1 MSANPCVGRC
11 PGRCLDGAVDP
22 QELRLLL
29 SKDGLALLERVE
41 ARLDDRSD
49 IVQEVTR
56 LRAEGHDP
64 ALVAAVL
71 SQARLRRRARAKFG
85 EFAVEM
91 LFTEAGLEQATRLR
105 VAAHHA
111 GRMRRA
117 GIVSVADLG
126 CGIGADSLAFATLG
140 LEVTAVERD
149 EVTAAIAAFNLAAW
163 HASVVHGDALET
175 PVDAEA
181 LWFDPA
187 RRDGA
192 RRLNDPSDWSPSLD
206 AVFARAAAHSS
217 GVKLAPGIDRG
228 LLPMHAE
235 HQWVTDGLETV
246 EAVVWTG
253 ALARAGVA
261 RSALVLGDDG
271 AAELTGDA
279 ASHPE
284 PGPLGEWL
292 YEPAGAVIRAE
303 LIGALAEQLSARSV
317 SDGIAYLTGDR
328 LVATPLAQAFRVRET
343 MALDERRIAQR
354 LRELGIGDLEIKKR
368 GADIDPAALRK
379 RLKLKGDRRAT
390 LIATR
395 VGGRHRAILAER
407 P

>member
-1 MSANPCVGRC
+1 MDAE
-11 PGRCLDGAVDP
+11 
-22 QELRLLL
+22 ELRLLL
-29 SKDGLALLERVE
+29 SREGLALLERVE
-41 ARLDDRSD
+41 VHLDDRSD
-49 IVQEVTR
+49 VVREVAR
-56 LRAEGHDP
+56 LRAEGHGA
-64 ALVAAVL
+64 ALVSTVL

-117 GIVSVADLG
+117 GMVSVADLG
-126 CGIGADSLAFATLG
+126 CGIGADALAFATLG

-163 HASVVHGDALET
+163 RASVVHGDALET
-175 PVDAEA
+175 AVDAEA

-187 RRDGA
+187 RRDGS
-192 RRLNDPSDWSPSLD
+192 RRLNDPADWSPALD
-206 AVFARAAAHSS
+206 AVFARAATRPA
-217 GVKLAPGIDRG
+217 GVKLAPGIDRA
-228 LLPMHAE
+228 LLPADAE

-246 EAVVWTG
+246 ETVVWTG
-253 ALARAGVA
+253 ALARQGVA
-261 RSALVLGDDG
+261 RSALVLSDEG
-271 AAELTGDA
+271 AEELTGD

-284 PGPLGEWL
+284 PGELGEWL

-303 LIGALAEQLSARSV
+303 LIGALAERLTARSV
-317 SDGIAYLTGDR
+317 SPGLAYLTSDH
-328 LVATPLAQAFRVRET
+328 LVETPLAQAFRVRET
-343 MALDERRIAQR
+343 LPLDERRIAQR
-354 LRELGIGDLEIKKR
+354 LRELGIGELEIKKR
-368 GADIDPAALRK
+368 GADVDPAALRK
-379 RLKLKGDRRAT
+379 RLKLKGDGRAT

-395 VGGRHRAILAER
+395 VGGRHRAILADR

>member
-1 MSANPCVGRC
+1 M
-11 PGRCLDGAVDP
+11 DP
-22 QELRLLL
+22 EELRLLL

-41 ARLDDRSD
+41 VELDDRSD
-49 IVQEVTR
+49 VVQAVSR
-56 LRAEGHDP
+56 LRAEGHAP

-71 SQARLRRRARAKFG
+71 SQAKLRRRARAKFG
-85 EFAVEM
+85 EFATEL

-140 LEVTAVERD
+140 LEVTAVDRD

-163 HASVVHGDALET
+163 HATVIHGDALEAS
-175 PVDAEA
+175 VDAEA

-192 RRLNDPSDWSPSLD
+192 RRLSDPGDWSPSLD

-217 GVKLAPGIDRG
+217 GVKLAPGIDRA
-228 LLPMHAE
+228 LLPMDAE

-253 ALARAGVA
+253 ALARGGVA

-271 AAELTGDA
+271 AAELAGD

-292 YEPAGAVIRAE
+292 FEPAGAVIRAE
-303 LIGALAEQLSARSV
+303 LIGALAEQLSATSV
-317 SDGIAYLTGDR
+317 SDGIAYLTGDAY
-328 LVATPLAQAFRVRET
+328 VETPLAQAFRVRET
-343 MALDERRIAQR
+343 LPLDERRLAKR

-368 GADIDPAALRK
+368 GADVDPATLRK
-379 RLKLKGDRRAT
+379 RLKLKGDERAT
-390 LIATR
+390 LIVTR
-395 VGGRHRAILAER
+395 VGGRHRAILADR

>member
-1 MSANPCVGRC
+1 MDAE
-11 PGRCLDGAVDP
+11 
-22 QELRLLL
+22 ELRLLL
-29 SKDGLALLERVE
+29 SKDGLALLERAE
-41 ARLDDRSD
+41 AQLDDRSD
-49 IVQEVTR
+49 VVREVSR
-56 LRAEGHDP
+56 LRADGHAP

-85 EFAVEM
+85 EFAAGM

-126 CGIGADSLAFATLG
+126 CGIGADALAFATLG

-149 EVTAAIAAFNLAAW
+149 EATAAIAAFNLAAW
-163 HASVVHGDALET
+163 HATVLHGDALET

-192 RRLNDPSDWSPSLD
+192 RRLNDPADWSPALD
-206 AVFARAAAHSS
+206 AVFARAAAQPT
-217 GVKLAPGIDRG
+217 GVKLAPGIDRA
-228 LLPMHAE
+228 LLPADAE

-253 ALARAGVA
+253 ALARPGVA
-261 RSALVLGDDG
+261 RSALVLSDEG
-271 AAELTGDA
+271 AEELTGE

-284 PGPLGEWL
+284 PGELGEWL

-303 LIGALAEQLSARSV
+303 LIGALADRLGATGV
-317 SDGIAYLTGDR
+317 SDGIAYLSADR
-328 LVATPLAQAFRVRET
+328 HVATPLAQAFRVRET
-343 MALDERRIAQR
+343 LPLDERRIAQR

-368 GADIDPAALRK
+368 GADVDPAALRK
-379 RLKLKGDRRAT
+379 RLKLKGDSRAT

-395 VGGRHRAILAER
+395 VGGRHRAILADR

>member
-1 MSANPCVGRC
+1 M
-11 PGRCLDGAVDP
+11 DD

-41 ARLDDRSD
+41 VHLDDRSD
-49 IVQEVTR
+49 VVHEVSR
-56 LRAEGHDP
+56 LRAEGHD
-64 ALVAAVL
+64 ARLVAAVL
-71 SQARLRRRARAKFG
+71 TQAKLRRRARAKFG
-85 EFAVEM
+85 EFATEM

-126 CGIGADSLAFATLG
+126 CGIGADALAFATLG

-149 EVTAAIAAFNLAAW
+149 EVTAAIAAFNLAPW
-163 HASVVHGDALET
+163 RASVVHGDALT
-175 PVDAEA
+175 TAVDAEA

-192 RRLNDPSDWSPSLD
+192 RRLKDPGDWSPSLD
-206 AVFARAAAHSS
+206 AVFARAAVHSS
-217 GVKLAPGIDRG
+217 GVKLAPGVDRA
-228 LLPMHAE
+228 LLPMDAE

-246 EAVVWTG
+246 ETVVWTG
-253 ALARAGVA
+253 ALARGGVA

-279 ASHPE
+279 SHPE

-292 YEPAGAVIRAE
+292 FEPAGAVIRAE
-303 LIGALAEQLSARSV
+303 LIGTLAEQLSARSV

-328 LVATPLAQAFRVRET
+328 HVDTPLAQAFRVRET
-343 MALDERRIAQR
+343 LSLDERRIAQR
-354 LRELGIGDLEIKKR
+354 LRELGIGELEIKKR

-379 RLKLKGDRRAT
+379 RLKLQGDERAT
-390 LIATR
+390 LIVTR
-395 VGGRHRAILAER
+395 IGGRHRAILADR

>member
-1 MSANPCVGRC
+1 MDAE
-11 PGRCLDGAVDP
+11 
-22 QELRLLL
+22 ELRLLL
-29 SKDGLALLERVE
+29 SKDGLALLERAE
-41 ARLDDRSD
+41 AQLDDRSD
-49 IVQEVTR
+49 VVREVSR
-56 LRAEGHDP
+56 LRADGHAP

-85 EFAVEM
+85 EFAAGM

-126 CGIGADSLAFATLG
+126 CGIGADALAFATLG

-149 EVTAAIAAFNLAAW
+149 EATAAIAAFNLAAW
-163 HASVVHGDALET
+163 HATVLHGDALET

-192 RRLNDPSDWSPSLD
+192 RRLNDPADWSPALD
-206 AVFARAAAHSS
+206 AVFARAGAQPT
-217 GVKLAPGIDRG
+217 GVKLAPGIDRA
-228 LLPMHAE
+228 LLPADAE

-253 ALARAGVA
+253 ALARPGVA
-261 RSALVLGDDG
+261 RSALVLSDDG
-271 AAELTGDA
+271 AEELTGE

-284 PGPLGEWL
+284 PGELGEWL

-303 LIGALAEQLSARSV
+303 LIGALADRLGATGV
-317 SDGIAYLTGDR
+317 SDGIAYLSADR
-328 LVATPLAQAFRVRET
+328 HVETPLAQAFRVRET
-343 MALDERRIAQR
+343 LSLDERRIAQR
-354 LRELGIGDLEIKKR
+354 LRELGIGELEIKKR
-368 GADIDPAALRK
+368 GADVDPAALRK
-379 RLKLKGDRRAT
+379 RLKLKGDGRAT

-395 VGGRHRAILAER
+395 VGGRHRAILADR

>member
-1 MSANPCVGRC
+1 M
-11 PGRCLDGAVDP
+11 DP
-22 QELRLLL
+22 EELRLLL
-29 SKDGLALLERVE
+29 SKDGLALLERTE
-41 ARLDDRSD
+41 EHLDDRSD
-49 IVQEVTR
+49 VVQVVTR

-71 SQARLRRRARAKFG
+71 SQARLRRRARTKFG
-85 EFAVEM
+85 EFATQL

-117 GIVSVADLG
+117 GISSVADLG
-126 CGIGADSLAFATLG
+126 CGIGADALAFATLG

-175 PVDAEA
+175 AVDAEA

-187 RRDGA
+187 RRDRA
-192 RRLNDPSDWSPSLD
+192 KRLNDPADWSPSLD

-228 LLPMHAE
+228 LLPMDAE

-246 EAVVWTG
+246 ETVVWTG
-253 ALARAGVA
+253 ALARGGVA
-261 RSALVLGDDG
+261 RSALVLSDDG

-279 ASHPE
+279 SHPE
-284 PGPLGEWL
+284 PGALGEWL
-292 YEPAGAVIRAE
+292 FEPAGAVIRAE
-303 LIGALAEQLSARSV
+303 LIGTLAEQLGARSV
-317 SDGIAYLTGDR
+317 SDGIAYLTGDA
-328 LVATPLAQAFRVRET
+328 LVDTPLAQAFRVRET
-343 MALDERRIAQR
+343 MPLDERRIAQR
-354 LRELGIGDLEIKKR
+354 LRELGIGELEIKKR
-368 GADIDPAALRK
+368 GADIDPATLRK
-379 RLKLKGDRRAT
+379 RLKLKGDGRAT

-395 VGGRHRAILAER
+395 IGGRHRAILADR

>member
-1 MSANPCVGRC
+1 MNPE
-11 PGRCLDGAVDP
+11 
-22 QELRLLL
+22 ELRLLL

-41 ARLDDRSD
+41 AELDDRSD
-49 IVQEVTR
+49 VVQAVSR
-56 LRAEGHDP
+56 LRAEGHAP

-85 EFAVEM
+85 EFAGQL

-126 CGIGADSLAFATLG
+126 CGIGADALAFATLG

-149 EVTAAIAAFNLAAW
+149 EVTAAVAAFNLAPW

-175 PVDAEA
+175 SVEAEA

-187 RRDGA
+187 RRDGS
-192 RRLNDPSDWSPSLD
+192 RRLTDPTDWSPSLD

-217 GVKLAPGIDRG
+217 GVKLAPGIDRS
-228 LLPMHAE
+228 LLPMDAE

-253 ALARAGVA
+253 ALARGGVA

-279 ASHPE
+279 SHPE
-284 PGPLGEWL
+284 PGALGEWL
-292 YEPAGAVIRAE
+292 FEPAGAVIRAE
-303 LIGALAEQLSARSV
+303 LIGALAEQLSATSV
-317 SDGIAYLTGDR
+317 SEGIAYLTGDR
-328 LVATPLAQAFRVRET
+328 YVETPLAQAFRVRET
-343 MALDERRIAQR
+343 LPLDERRLAKR

-368 GADIDPAALRK
+368 GADVDPAALRK
-379 RLKLKGDRRAT
+379 RLKLKGDERAT
-390 LIATR
+390 LLVTR
-395 VGGRHRAILAER
+395 VGGRHRAILADR

>member
-1 MSANPCVGRC
+1 M
-11 PGRCLDGAVDP
+11 DP
-22 QELRLLL
+22 EELRHLL
-29 SKDGLALLERVE
+29 SKEGLALLERVE
-41 ARLDDRSD
+41 VQLDERSD
-49 IVQEVTR
+49 VVREVSR

-91 LFTEAGLEQATRLR
+91 LFTGAGLEQATRLR

-126 CGIGADSLAFATLG
+126 CGIGADALAFATLG

-149 EVTAAIAAFNLAAW
+149 EVTAAIATFNLAAW
-163 HASVVHGDALET
+163 HASVVHGDALAT

-187 RRDGA
+187 RRVGA
-192 RRLNDPSDWSPSLD
+192 RRLNDPADWSPALD
-206 AVFARAAAHSS
+206 AVFARAAAQPA
-217 GVKLAPGIDRG
+217 GVKLAPGIDRA
-228 LLPMHAE
+228 LLPADAE

-246 EAVVWTG
+246 ETVVWTG

-261 RSALVLGDDG
+261 RSALVLGDEG
-271 AAELTGDA
+271 AAELTGEP
-279 ASHPE
+279 SHPE
-284 PGPLGEWL
+284 PGELGEWL
-292 YEPAGAVIRAE
+292 FEPAGAVIRAE
-303 LIGALAEQLSARSV
+303 LIGALAERLTARSV
-317 SDGIAYLTGDR
+317 SPGLAYLTGDR
-328 LVATPLAQAFRVRET
+328 LVETPLAHAFRVRET
-343 MALDERRIAQR
+343 LPLDERKIARR

-368 GADIDPAALRK
+368 GVDVDPAALRT
-379 RLKLKGDRRAT
+379 RLKLKGDGRAT

-395 VGGRHRAILAER
+395 VGGRHRAILADR
-407 P
+407 A

>member
-1 MSANPCVGRC
+1 MDAE
-11 PGRCLDGAVDP
+11 
-22 QELRLLL
+22 ELRLLL
-29 SKDGLALLERVE
+29 SKDGLALLERTE
-41 ARLDDRSD
+41 AQLDDRSD
-49 IVQEVTR
+49 VVREVSR
-56 LRAEGHDP
+56 LRADGHAP

-85 EFAVEM
+85 EFAAGM

-126 CGIGADSLAFATLG
+126 CGIGADALAFATLG

-149 EVTAAIAAFNLAAW
+149 EATAAIAAFNLAAW
-163 HASVVHGDALET
+163 HATVLHGDALET

-192 RRLNDPSDWSPSLD
+192 RRLNDPADWSPALD
-206 AVFARAAAHSS
+206 AVFARAAAQPT
-217 GVKLAPGIDRG
+217 GVKLAPGIDRA
-228 LLPMHAE
+228 LLPADAE

-253 ALARAGVA
+253 ALARPGVA
-261 RSALVLGDDG
+261 RSALVLSDDG
-271 AAELTGDA
+271 AEELTGE

-284 PGPLGEWL
+284 PGELGEWL

-303 LIGALAEQLSARSV
+303 LIGALADRLGATGV
-317 SDGIAYLTGDR
+317 SDGIAYLSADR
-328 LVATPLAQAFRVRET
+328 HVETPLAQAFRVRET
-343 MALDERRIAQR
+343 LPLDERRIAQR
-354 LRELGIGDLEIKKR
+354 LRELGIGELEIKKR
-368 GADIDPAALRK
+368 GADVDPAALRK
-379 RLKLKGDRRAT
+379 RLKLKGDGRAT

-395 VGGRHRAILAER
+395 VGGRHRAILADR

>member
-1 MSANPCVGRC
+1 MDAE
-11 PGRCLDGAVDP
+11 
-22 QELRLLL
+22 ELRLLL
-29 SKDGLALLERVE
+29 SREGLALLERVE
-41 ARLDDRSD
+41 VQLDERSD
-49 IVQEVTR
+49 LVREVSR
-56 LRAEGHDP
+56 LRADGHDP

-126 CGIGADSLAFATLG
+126 CGIGADALAFATLG

-149 EVTAAIAAFNLAAW
+149 EVTAALAAFNLAAW
-163 HASVVHGDALET
+163 HASVLHGDALET
-175 PVDAEA
+175 AVDAEA

-192 RRLNDPSDWSPSLD
+192 RRLNDPADWSPALD

-217 GVKLAPGIDRG
+217 GVKLAPGVDRD
-228 LLPMHAE
+228 LLPMDAE

-246 EAVVWTG
+246 ETVVWTG
-253 ALARAGVA
+253 ALARPDVA
-261 RSALVLGDDG
+261 RSALVLTDDG

-279 ASHPE
+279 SHPE
-284 PGPLGEWL
+284 PGALGEWL

-303 LIGALAEQLSARSV
+303 LIGALAERLSARSV
-317 SDGIAYLTGDR
+317 SPGLAYLTGDS
-328 LVATPLAQAFRVRET
+328 LVETPLAQAFRVRET
-343 MALDERRIAQR
+343 LPLDERRIAQR

-379 RLKLKGDRRAT
+379 RLKLKGDGRAT

-395 VGGRHRAILAER
+395 VAGRHRAILADR

>member
-1 MSANPCVGRC
+1 MDAE
-11 PGRCLDGAVDP
+11 
-22 QELRLLL
+22 ELRLLL
-29 SKDGLALLERVE
+29 SKDGLALLERTE
-41 ARLDDRSD
+41 AQLDDRSD
-49 IVQEVTR
+49 VVREVSR
-56 LRAEGHDP
+56 LRADGHAP

-85 EFAVEM
+85 EFAAGM

-126 CGIGADSLAFATLG
+126 CGIGADALAFATLG

-149 EVTAAIAAFNLAAW
+149 EATAAIAAFNLAAW
-163 HASVVHGDALET
+163 HATVLHGDALET

-192 RRLNDPSDWSPSLD
+192 RRLNDPGDWSPALD
-206 AVFARAAAHSS
+206 AVFARAAAQPA
-217 GVKLAPGIDRG
+217 GVKLAPGIDRA
-228 LLPMHAE
+228 LLPADAE

-253 ALARAGVA
+253 ALARPGVA
-261 RSALVLGDDG
+261 RSALVLSDEG
-271 AAELTGDA
+271 AEELTGE

-284 PGPLGEWL
+284 PGELGEWL

-303 LIGALAEQLSARSV
+303 LIGALADRLGATGV
-317 SDGIAYLTGDR
+317 SDGIAYLSADR
-328 LVATPLAQAFRVRET
+328 HVETPLAQAFRVRET
-343 MALDERRIAQR
+343 LPLDERRIAQR
-354 LRELGIGDLEIKKR
+354 LRELGIGELEIKKR
-368 GADIDPAALRK
+368 GADVDPAALRK
-379 RLKLKGDRRAT
+379 RLKLKGDGRAT

-395 VGGRHRAILAER
+395 VGGRHRAILADR

>member
-1 MSANPCVGRC
+1 MDAE
-11 PGRCLDGAVDP
+11 
-22 QELRLLL
+22 ELRLLL
-29 SKDGLALLERVE
+29 SRDGLALLERVE
-41 ARLDDRSD
+41 VQVDDRSD
-49 IVQEVTR
+49 VVREVAR

-64 ALVAAVL
+64 ALVTAVL

-85 EFAVEM
+85 EFASEL

-126 CGIGADSLAFATLG
+126 CGIGADALAFATLG

-163 HASVVHGDALET
+163 HATVLHGDALET
-175 PVDAEA
+175 AVDAEA

-192 RRLNDPSDWSPSLD
+192 RRLNDPADWSPALD

-228 LLPMHAE
+228 LLPMDAE

-246 EAVVWTG
+246 ETVVWTG
-253 ALARAGVA
+253 ALARPSVA
-261 RSALVLGDDG
+261 RSALVLTDGG
-271 AAELTGDA
+271 AAELTGD

-303 LIGALAEQLSARSV
+303 LIGALAERLSARSV
-317 SDGIAYLTGDR
+317 SPGLAYLTGDS
-328 LVATPLAQAFRVRET
+328 LVETPLVQAFRVRET
-343 MALDERRIAQR
+343 LPLDERRIAQR
-354 LRELGIGDLEIKKR
+354 MRELGIGDLEIKKR
-368 GADIDPAALRK
+368 GADVDPAALRK
-379 RLKLKGDRRAT
+379 RLKLKGDGRAT

-395 VGGRHRAILAER
+395 VGGRHRAILADR

>member
-1 MSANPCVGRC
+1 MDAE
-11 PGRCLDGAVDP
+11 
-22 QELRLLL
+22 ELRLLL
-29 SKDGLALLERVE
+29 SREGLALLERVE
-41 ARLDDRSD
+41 VQLDERSD
-49 IVQEVTR
+49 LVREVSR
-56 LRAEGHDP
+56 LRADGHDP

-126 CGIGADSLAFATLG
+126 CGIGADALAFATLG

-149 EVTAAIAAFNLAAW
+149 EVTAALAAFNLAAW
-163 HASVVHGDALET
+163 HASVLHGDALET
-175 PVDAEA
+175 AVDAEA

-192 RRLNDPSDWSPSLD
+192 RRLNDPADWSPALD

-217 GVKLAPGIDRG
+217 GVKLAPGVDRD
-228 LLPMHAE
+228 LLPMDAE

-246 EAVVWTG
+246 ETVVWTG
-253 ALARAGVA
+253 ALARPDVA
-261 RSALVLGDDG
+261 RSALVLTDDG

-279 ASHPE
+279 SHPE
-284 PGPLGEWL
+284 PGALGEWL

-303 LIGALAEQLSARSV
+303 LIGALAERLSARSV
-317 SDGIAYLTGDR
+317 SPGLAYLTGDS
-328 LVATPLAQAFRVRET
+328 LVETPLAQAFRVRET
-343 MALDERRIAQR
+343 LPLDERRIAQR

-379 RLKLKGDRRAT
+379 RLKLKGDGRAT

-395 VGGRHRAILAER
+395 VGGRHRAILADR